1 MSRMTR
7 FHAGRHAGVL
17 IPLFSIPSGRS
28 WGIGEIGDIAR
39 FASWLRGAGHD
50 FIQLLPVTEIA
61 ADETSPYSAMTA
73 MAIDPI
79 YISLPD
85 VPEFQAIGGE
95 SISSPP
101 ARYAIDAVRRSP
113 RVRYDAV
120 RALKRAALRAAFE
133 QIVEGGRLEPRR
145 AEAFDAFVARERW
158 WLEDYARFRAIRQT
172 SGRPWIDW
180 PTPLRNREKAALAAA
195 DRELG
200 REIHFYRYAQW
211 IADEQWRAA
220 REQAGVGLF
229 GDVPFTVNGDS
240 ADVWARQGEFCV
252 DVSVGTPPDAFS
264 ETGQNWGLPVYRW
277 DVVEAG
283 GDEWP
288 RQRARRSTA
297 LYDAYRI
304 DHVVGF
310 YRTFVRPLTSGP
322 LYSPERAREF
332 EPYFSPA
339 DEPAQRAQGE
349 RILAA
354 FRSEEALVVA
364 EDLGTIPD
372 FVRASLTSLGVPGF
386 RVLRWDRNWNE
397 PGRPFGDP
405 RTWPACSVG
414 VSGTHDTAPLA
425 EWWDTAD
432 AEERTAF
439 LAIPEL
445 AARGLSASSAYN
457 PDLRDAMLDAILGS
471 GSNFVITP
479 IQDLFGWRDRINVPA
494 TTGPQNWTWRV
505 PWPSDRMMELPEPR
519 DRAAALAAMTERHGR
534 RAPLAPDE

>member
-1 MSRMTR
+1 MR
-7 FHAGRHAGVL
+7 FNEGRHAGVL
-17 IPLFSIPSGRS
+17 VPLFSIPSERS

-79 YISLPD
+79 YISLAD

-95 SISSPP
+95 SIASPP
-101 ARYAIDAVRRSP
+101 ARYALDAVRRSA
-113 RVRYDAV
+113 RVLYDAV

-133 QIVEGGRLEPRR
+133 QIVESGRLESRR
-145 AEAFDAFVARERW
+145 ADAFDAFVARELW

-172 SGRPWIDW
+172 ESRPWIQW
-180 PTPLRNREKAALAAA
+180 PEPLRNREPVALATA

-200 REIHFYRYAQW
+200 SDIHFYRYAQW
-211 IADEQWRAA
+211 IAHEQWSAA

-229 GDVPFTVNGDS
+229 GDVPFMVSGDS

-283 GDEWP
+283 GDEWL
-288 RQRARRSTA
+288 RQRARRSAA

-310 YRTFVRPLTSGP
+310 YRTYVRPLASGP
-322 LYSPERAREF
+322 FYSPEHAREF

-349 RILAA
+349 RVLAA
-354 FRSEEALVVA
+354 FRSAEALVIA
-364 EDLGTIPD
+364 EDLGIIPD
-372 FVRASLTSLGVPGF
+372 FVRASLTSLGVPGV
-386 RVLRWDRNWNE
+386 RVLRWDRDWHA

-405 RTWPACSVG
+405 RTWPASSVG
-414 VSGTHDTAPLA
+414 VSGTHDTASLA
-425 EWWDTAD
+425 EWWDTAGV
-432 AEERTAF
+432 EERKAL
-439 LAIPEL
+439 LAIPDL
-445 AARGLSASSAYN
+445 AERGLSPSIAFG
-457 PDLRDAMLDAILGS
+457 PDLRDVMLDTIFAS

-494 TTGPQNWTWRV
+494 TTGPQNWTWRL
-505 PWPSDRMMELPEPR
+505 PWPSDRMMEEPEAR
-519 DRAAALAAMTERHGR
+519 DRAAALAAIAARHGR
-534 RAPLAPDE
+534 LVPDE